1 MAKWDEP
8 NVWIRCLIV
17 LPMIPLRESM
27 YLDSGPVPLKAGI
40 R

>member
-8 NVWIRCLIV
+8 YVKIRCLSIPS
-17 LPMIPLRESM
+17 LIPLRESM
-27 YLDSGPVPLKAGI
+27 YLDSRSVPLKVGI